1 MLFDPLEAGFVM
13 RAVIT
18 GTSSGIGLSTA
29 IAFAR
34 AGHAVHAT
42 LRDPGRAGPLREA
55 AERASVTVEIGSL
68 DVGDAASCRTFFDG
82 LRAKGAAVDVLVNNA
97 GIGGASPLELVPE
110 AEHREVFETNYW
122 GAVRCSQAVLP
133 GMRERG
139 HGAIVNVSSVAGLVA
154 MPNQIPYCASKWA
167 LEAMSES
174 LAYELR
180 PFGVRVAL
188 VETGVVA
195 TRLSENSADRTRYD
209 RASPYKSVMQR
220 AGWLFRAGLRD
231 PGSADEVAAVI
242 LEAATG
248 EPATLRHF
256 VGEDVAKIAAGRRR
270 ISDEDFLALST
281 LDDEGY
287 KARYA
292 EIFGIEL

>member
-1 MLFDPLEAGFVM
+1 M
-13 RAVIT
+13 RVVIT
-18 GTSSGIGLSTA
+18 GTSSGIGLASA

-42 LRDPGRAGPLREA
+42 LRDPAKAGPLRA
-55 AERASVTVEIGSL
+55 AAAQAGVEIEIGRL
-68 DVGDAASCRTFFDG
+68 DVTDTESCRAFFDG
-82 LRAKGAAVDVLVNNA
+82 LGAPGAAVEVLVNNA
-97 GIGGASPLELVPE
+97 GIGGASPLEYVPE
-110 AEHREVFETNYW
+110 AEHRAIFETNYW
-122 GAVRCSQAVLP
+122 GAVRCTQAVLA

-139 HGAIVNVSSVAGLVA
+139 RGAIVNVSSVAGLVA
-154 MPNQIPYCASKWA
+154 MPNQIPYSASKWA

-188 VETGVVA
+188 VETGVVD
-195 TRLSENSADRTRYD
+195 TRLSENSAERTRYD
-209 RASPYKSVMQR
+209 RASPYKPVMQR

-231 PGSADEVAAVI
+231 PHSPEEVAAAI

-248 EPATLRHF
+248 ESARLRHF

-270 ISDEDFLALST
+270 IRDEDFLALST
-281 LDDEGY
+281 LNDADY